1 MGLAFP
7 AIPQELLADTK
18 VSATLAAETL
28 TRLAKF
34 AKSFAPCFTRSEQG
48 THCRTYLEGLMSDL
62 HRKSIE
68 PIATAH
74 CDPRRPLQRFVGAG
88 KWDDTDP
95 RDKLLRRVA
104 SEIGDP
110 QGVLVL
116 DSSGFTKKGKH
127 SVGVARQWNG
137 RLGKIDNC
145 QVGVFISYCGRG
157 SATLVDADLYLPHE
171 WTRSRARLDHVHV
184 PRDIGFRSKIE
195 IAKQRL
201 EILSPALPHAWV
213 TGDDEFGRPAHFRRW
228 LRRRKETYLLDVPSN
243 TVIRDLE
250 APPPRP
256 LPGRRG
262 PHSKAPF
269 QSVEAWTKSLPPRS
283 WTRVLVH
290 DGEKGPIE
298 VEAASCRV
306 RTKHQGRLGP
316 REVLLVTRTLEKVP
330 DVRYS
335 LTNAPATTPREVLT
349 RVAGARHHIE
359 ESFEVA
365 KGDLGMHHYEVRS
378 WVGWH
383 HHMTMLLLAQW
394 FLTLEHRR
402 LGEKISGADRPDDRA
417 ASEEAV
423 A

>member
-7 AIPQELLADTK
+7 AIPQELFATTK
-18 VSATLAAETL
+18 VSVPVAAEIV
-28 TRLAKF
+28 TRLSKF
-34 AKSFAPCFTRSEQG
+34 AKCFAPCFTRTEQAS
-48 THCRTYLEGLMSDL
+48 HCRTYLEGLMSDL

-74 CDPRRPLQRFVGAG
+74 RDPRRPLQRFVGAG

-95 RDKLLRRVA
+95 RQELLRQVA

-116 DSSGFTKKGKH
+116 DPSAFTKKGRH

-157 SATLVDADLYLPHE
+157 SATLVDADLHLPHE
-171 WTRSRARLDHVHV
+171 WTRSRARLQCAHV
-184 PRDIGFRSKIE
+184 PRDIGFRTKIE

-201 EILSPALPHAWV
+201 EFLSPLLPHAWV
-213 TGDDEFGRPAHFRRW
+213 TGDDEFGRPTHFRRW
-228 LRRRKETYLLDVPSN
+228 LRRRGETYLLDVPSN
-243 TVIRDLE
+243 TVIRDLD
-250 APPPRP
+250 APPPTP
-256 LPGRRG
+256 VPGRRG
-262 PHSKAPF
+262 PHPKAPF
-269 QSVEAWTKSLPPRS
+269 QSVEAWAKSLPPGS
-283 WTRVLVH
+283 WTRILVH

-306 RTKHQGRLGP
+306 RTKQEGRFGP
-316 REVLLVTRTLEKVP
+316 REVLLVTRTLDKNPE
-330 DVRYS
+330 VRYS
-335 LTNAPATTPREVLT
+335 LTNAPATTPRQTLA
-349 RVAGARHHIE
+349 RAAGARHHIE

-365 KGDLGMHHYEVRS
+365 KDDLGMLHYEVRS

-383 HHMTMLLLAQW
+383 HHMTMVMLAQW

-402 LGEKISGADRPDDRA
+402 LGEKIPGPHGRHDRA
-417 ASEEAV
+417 ASEETA